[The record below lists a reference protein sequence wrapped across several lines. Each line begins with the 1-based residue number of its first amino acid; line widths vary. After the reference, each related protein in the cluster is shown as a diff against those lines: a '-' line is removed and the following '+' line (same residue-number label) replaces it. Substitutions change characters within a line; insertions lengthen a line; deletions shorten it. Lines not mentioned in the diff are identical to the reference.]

1 MIKKRFRR
9 KCREAKTLSSRL
21 IFLGSV
27 ISIFGLVVVLIAF
40 FLVEMQNIKLASLT
54 LGIILAL
61 IGITLDLVG
70 EVLLAKDYRKYKN
83 K

>member
-9 KCREAKTLSSRL
+9 KCREEKTLSSKL

-27 ISIFGLVVVLIAF
+27 ISILGLGIVLIAF
-40 FLVEMQNIKLASLT
+40 FLLEMQNIKLASLT
-54 LGIILAL
+54 IGIILAL

-70 EVLLAKDYRKYKN
+70 EVLLAKDYKKYKN

>member
-1 MIKKRFRR
+1 M
-9 KCREAKTLSSRL
+9 LSQIL
-21 IFLGSV
+21 WLG
-27 ISIFGLVVVLIAF
+27 VVLIAS

-70 EVLLAKDYRKYKN
+70 EVLLAKDYKKYKN